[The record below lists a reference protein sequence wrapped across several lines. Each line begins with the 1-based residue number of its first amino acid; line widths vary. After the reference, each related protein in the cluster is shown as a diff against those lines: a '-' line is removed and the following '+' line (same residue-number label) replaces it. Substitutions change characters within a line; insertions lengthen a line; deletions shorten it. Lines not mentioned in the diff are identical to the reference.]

1 MSKKFKATILFISI
15 IVGVAGFMSGC
26 SNSKKT
32 SEAIIEDNYT
42 PVEVA
47 VAAIDSIANRVTMNG
62 KVVANEEISVVPKM
76 VGVVSSVNVELGDT
90 VEEGTI
96 LFTIEQGDISK
107 NVEQAANTVEI
118 AKKGVAQAENGVNS
132 ATTNYELNNERI
144 VNAKLNLERTI
155 KLYEEGAV
163 SKSQLEQAELAA
175 SEKSL
180 DAIKTQINQAEIS
193 YQQSLN
199 QLRQAE
205 ISYEQAKSGLGNT
218 LVKAPMSGVIASLNV
233 KEGQIVTNSQPA
245 ATIVDMDKVYIQI
258 NVVENLINKLKVG
271 QEVEINIPAAFDEFI
286 PSTISYISLT
296 PDTRSQ
302 LYPIKIYIEN
312 IGKGIRPG
320 MNGEV
325 RLNMDQVDSTI
336 VIKSNAVLDKD
347 DKKIVYVVEEN
358 LAVEKEV
365 TVGLDTGDFIEIRT
379 GIIAGEKIIVEGQ
392 HYVENGGKVKVVRG
406 E

>member
-1 MSKKFKATILFISI
+1 MSKKLKATILLLSI
-15 IVGVAGFMSGC
+15 LVGVAGFMSGC
-26 SNSKKT
+26 SNTNET
-32 SEAIIEDNYT
+32 SEALIEENYT

-47 VAAIDSIANRVTMNG
+47 IAAIDSIANRVTMNG
-62 KVVANEEISVVPKM
+62 KIVANEEISVIPKV
-76 VGVVSSVNVELGDT
+76 VGVVTSVNELGEA
-90 VEEGTI
+90 VEEGTV

-132 ATTNYELNNERI
+132 ATTNYDLNNERI

-180 DAIKTQINQAEIS
+180 DAIKGQITQAEIS

-205 ISYEQAKSGLGNT
+205 ISLEQARSGLGNT
-218 LVKAPMSGVIASLNV
+218 VVTAPMSGIVATLNV
-233 KEGQIVTNSQPA
+233 KEGQIATNSQPA

-258 NVVENLINKLKVG
+258 NVVENIINKLKVG
-271 QEVEINIPAAFDEFI
+271 QEVEINIPAAFEEFV

-296 PDTRSQ
+296 ADSRSQ

-312 IGKGIRPG
+312 INKKIRPG

-325 RLNMDQVDSTI
+325 RLNMDEVDSTI

-358 LAVEKEV
+358 LAIEKEV

-379 GIIAGEKIIVEGQ
+379 GINAGERIIVEGQ

>member
-1 MSKKFKATILFISI
+1 MSKKFKATILLVSI
-15 IVGVAGFMSGC
+15 LVGVAGFMSGC
-26 SNSKKT
+26 SNTKET
-32 SEAIIEDNYT
+32 SEALIEENYT
-42 PVEVA
+42 PVGVA

-62 KVVANEEISVVPKM
+62 KVVANEEISVIPKM
-76 VGVVSSVNVELGDT
+76 VGVVTSVNVELGQP
-90 VEEGTI
+90 VEEGTT

-107 NVEQAANTVEI
+107 SVEQAVNTVEI
-118 AKKGVAQAENGVNS
+118 AKKGVSQAANGVNS
-132 ATTNYELNNERI
+132 ANTNYDLNNERI
-144 VNAKLNLERTI
+144 ENAKLNLERTI

-163 SKSQLEQAELAA
+163 SKTQLEQAELAA
-175 SEKSL
+175 SEKGL
-180 DAIKTQINQAEIS
+180 DAIKGQINQAEIS

-205 ISYEQAKSGLGNT
+205 ISLEQARSGFGNT
-218 LVKAPMSGVIASLNV
+218 VVKAPMGGVIATLNV

-245 ATIVDMDKVYIQI
+245 ATIVDINKVYIQI
-258 NVVENLINKLKVG
+258 NVVENIINKLKVG
-271 QEVEINIPAAFDEFI
+271 QDVEINIPAAFDEYI
-286 PSTISYISLT
+286 SSTISYISLT

-347 DKKIVYVVEEN
+347 DKKVVYVVEED

-379 GIIAGEKIIVEGQ
+379 GITAGEKIIVEGQ